1 VSAKNFIGFA
11 GASVFVEWRRDSGC
25 NAARH
30 PILGKPMSEHVRV
43 EKQGGALAITLAR
56 PERRNAITVAM
67 YAALADAFEAAA
79 KDDSVR
85 VITLRGEGQD
95 FAAGNDLADF
105 LQAPPRSDGEIP
117 VWRLLRA
124 LATCDTPIV
133 AAVHGNCVGIGTTM
147 LLHCDLVIADDSARF
162 SLPFVDL
169 ALVPEAA
176 SSLLLPRLAGRA
188 RAARYLLL
196 CEPFGVEE
204 AEAIGVVSHRAGA
217 GALEQKLEQVVAS
230 LLAKPPEALRQTQ
243 RLLRHGAREEILER
257 MKLESSLFTERLAS
271 AEVKQAVAAFFEKR
285 AKN

>member
-1 VSAKNFIGFA
+1 MN
-11 GASVFVEWRRDSGC
+11 
-25 NAARH
+25 
-30 PILGKPMSEHVRV
+30 EHVRV
-43 EKQGGALAITLAR
+43 ENQGAVLAITLAR

-67 YAALADAFEAAA
+67 YAALADAFEGAA

-124 LATCDTPIV
+124 LATCETPIV

-147 LLHCDLVIADDSARF
+147 LLHCDLVIADEGARF

-169 ALVPEAA
+169 GLVPEAA
-176 SSLLLPRLAGRA
+176 SSLLLPRIAGRR

-196 CEPFGVEE
+196 GEAFGVDE
-204 AEAIGVVSHRAGA
+204 AEEIGLVSHRAAPGQ
-217 GALEQKLEQVVAS
+217 LEEMLAATVVA
-230 LLAKPPEALRQTQ
+230 LLAKPPGALREAQ
-243 RLLRHGAREEILER
+243 RLLRHGARDEILER
-257 MKLESSLFTERLAS
+257 MRLEGEVFAERLGS
-271 AEVKQAVAAFFEKR
+271 AEAKAAISAFFEGR
-285 AKN
+285 ARPPDV